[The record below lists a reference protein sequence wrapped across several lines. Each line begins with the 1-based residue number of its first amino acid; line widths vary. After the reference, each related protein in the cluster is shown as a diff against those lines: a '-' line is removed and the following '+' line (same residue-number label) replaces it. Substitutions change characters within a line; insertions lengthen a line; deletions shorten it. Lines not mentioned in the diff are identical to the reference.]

1 MDNRNDDLIELYRC
15 GTEGEEPNS
24 SNVNYYIRPRSR
36 SSSLR
41 PRSMSVQREHNSTF
55 VPLAE
60 DHSGAGSIM
69 FEEHTAEI
77 IRNME
82 EDDSLM
88 EDNPISEHM
97 RM

>member
-1 MDNRNDDLIELYRC
+1 MDNRNEDLIELYRC
-15 GTEGEEPNS
+15 GTECDIEPNS
-24 SNVNYYIRPRSR
+24 SNIHYYPRSR

-41 PRSMSVQREHNSTF
+41 PRSMSIQRETNSTF
-55 VPLAE
+55 IPLAE
-60 DHSGAGSIM
+60 DHSGGGSIR